1 MRKLIALILILLL
14 CGCAAA
20 AVANVTDAPVPEEEK
35 SEPPQA
41 DVIFPE
47 EEAIHYTVST
57 TAWSDEACAEDGT
70 VLAAYWFDLPE
81 LKAVREDGMPITE
94 PQSEPEEQAIAAIA
108 EFNRKFG
115 KWADAEEFHEIVT
128 WAEEHYAS
136 RTQEEIEWFAPY
148 TLELD
153 CEVYQT
159 EHMIS
164 VSGTYYSY
172 TGGAHPN
179 TWMLGWNYDLETG
192 EFFSPEVLG
201 EGAEL
206 QDAVTAEIIRQA
218 QGAKVDELDL
228 VDMYWA
234 DYEEII
240 ANWPSYAVT
249 FNGDGMNVIFSAYE
263 LAPYAAGPQEFHLS
277 YEFLKPHLS
286 DQGKLLLGL
295 EDQGNE

>member
-14 CGCAAA
+14 CGCAATA
-20 AVANVTDAPVPEEEK
+20 EGNIVDTPMPEEEK
-35 SEPPQA
+35 PEPPPA
-41 DVIFPE
+41 AESVPE
-47 EEAIHYTVST
+47 EEAIRYTVST

-70 VLAAYWFDLPE
+70 VLAMYRFDLPE

-94 PQSEPEEQAIAAIA
+94 PQGEAEEQALSVTAA
-108 EFNRKFG
+108 FNEKFG
-115 KWADAEEFHEIVT
+115 KWAKAEEFYEIVT
-128 WAEEHYAS
+128 WAEEDYNFHLA
-136 RTQEEIEWFAPY
+136 EEYEWYSPY

-153 CEVYQT
+153 CTVYQT

-164 VSGTYYSY
+164 VSGIYYSY

-179 TWMLGWNYDLETG
+179 TWMLGWNYDLDTG

-201 EGAEL
+201 ESAEL

-218 QGAKVDELDL
+218 QSPMEDGFVPVE
-228 VDMYWA
+228 MYWE

-249 FNGDGMNVIFSAYE
+249 FDEDGMDVVFSAYE

-277 YEFLKPHLS
+277 YAFLEPHLC

-295 EDQGNE
+295 RDT